1 MSTIDECMKRCPNYI
16 DYPTAW
22 AIQRE
27 RGTTLPHH
35 PKCSSVPG
43 HDPLSGPGFL
53 CDCGAVEREWQRI
66 REDMVVD
73 REGMPPHSLSG
84 LS

>member
-1 MSTIDECMKRCPNYI
+1 MSAEPLDFL

-27 RGTTLPHH
+27 VGTSLEHD

-43 HDPLSGPGFL
+43 HHPMSGPAFL
-53 CDCGAVEREWQRI
+53 CDCGAVEREWYR
-66 REDMVVD
+66 RRAEHF
-73 REGMPPHSLSG
+73 GGGATP
-84 LS
+84 